1 MSISKTAPDDTDLLF
16 VYGSLMPH
24 FTAAFGRTER
34 RRLAQSAMDLGPA
47 TTAGEL
53 LDLGQYPG
61 LIRPTPRDPNIAE
74 AQSTIQPHVA
84 GRLLKLR
91 RPAVT
96 LGWLDRYEGITPG
109 LAQCDY
115 ERVLRPV
122 LCQTVATETLIAW
135 VYIYTGSTIGSRRI
149 QSGRWA

>member
-1 MSISKTAPDDTDLLF
+1 MPGTNEVDLLF
-16 VYGSLMPH
+16 VYGSLMPQL
-24 FTAAFGRTER
+24 TSSFGKTER
-34 RRLAQSAMDLGPA
+34 RRLAQSAMDLGHA

-61 LIRPTPRDPNIAE
+61 LICPAKRGQDTQR
-74 AQSTIQPHVA
+74 AQSNIQPRVA

-91 RPAVT
+91 RPAIT

-122 LCQTVATETLIAW
+122 LCPTVAGEPLTAW
-135 VYIYTGSTIGSRRI
+135 VYAYTGSTIGSRRI
-149 QSGRWA
+149 RSGRWA